1 MLAVFSSPE
10 RDPNM
15 TAPPYQEKDRDCP
28 SVDLHL
34 SEELAAARRAVVIAR
49 DRLRA
54 ESPQSADYQA
64 ALAGYLKA
72 AVHHLAILAV
82 AQAQQ
87 NEVLSAGVAEL
98 RAQVDA
104 LRPVVH

>member
-1 MLAVFSSPE
+1 
-10 RDPNM
+10 M
-15 TAPPYQEKDRDCP
+15 TAPPCPENDRDCP

-34 SEELAAARRAVVIAR
+34 SEELAAALRAVVIAR

-64 ALAGYLKA
+64 TLAGYLKA

-87 NEVLSAGVAEL
+87 NEALSAEVAEL
-98 RAQVDA
+98 RARVDA

>member
-1 MLAVFSSPE
+1 
-10 RDPNM
+10 M
-15 TAPPYQEKDRDCP
+15 TARLYPEKDRDSP
-28 SVDLHL
+28 STDLHL
-34 SEELAAARRAVVIAR
+34 SEELAAALRAVVIAR
-49 DRLRA
+49 DRLMV

-64 ALAGYLKA
+64 VLADYLKA

-87 NEVLSAGVAEL
+87 NEVLSAEVAEL

>member
-1 MLAVFSSPE
+1 
-10 RDPNM
+10 M
-15 TAPPYQEKDRDCP
+15 TARPYPEKDRDSP
-28 SVDLHL
+28 STDLHL
-34 SEELAAARRAVVIAR
+34 SEELAAALRAVVIAR
-49 DRLRA
+49 DRLMA

-64 ALAGYLKA
+64 VLADYLKV

-87 NEVLSAGVAEL
+87 NEVLSAEVAEL

>member
-1 MLAVFSSPE
+1 MAGIGPGASATTRCRPCLAP
-10 RDPNM
+10 RKGDLNM
-15 TAPPYQEKDRDCP
+15 TAPPCPENDRDCP

-34 SEELAAARRAVVIAR
+34 SEELAAALRAVVIAR

-64 ALAGYLKA
+64 TLAGYLKA

-82 AQAQQ
+82 AQAQ
-87 NEVLSAGVAEL
+87 
-98 RAQVDA
+98 
-104 LRPVVH
+104 

>member
-34 SEELAAARRAVVIAR
+34 SEELAAALRAVVIAR

-54 ESPQSADYQA
+54 ESPQSAVYHA
-64 ALAGYLKA
+64 ALDGYLKA

-87 NEVLSAGVAEL
+87 NEALSAEVAEL
-98 RAQVDA
+98 RARVDA